1 MAFNIISELKE
12 YLNNDLVSKL
22 SQTFNESESDTQ
34 KAVDGIVPVAVGSLI
49 SQAQNS
55 PSGLSGIFNLVK
67 SAGNTSW
74 LDTVSGLF
82 KGDSNPHLNTDNS
95 GILSNL
101 FSGDLIS
108 KITSVISS
116 FSGVKNETSKGLL
129 AVITPLVL
137 HLFGKKAN
145 QEGLSESGFASLLS
159 SQKSNLE
166 AAVPSGL
173 GGILSGAGLGSLSNW
188 FSTGSHAATGH
199 DTHVPHTPPT
209 YNNQTE
215 EPKSNSWLPWLLLAI
230 AALAIWFF
238 STKGC
243 NASHDAKDG
252 HEHETVAVDTNS
264 HHTDEPT
271 SEPTTYPTINGKLD
285 TETNEFWYEVGDLK
299 TFDLPNGAKI
309 EIPEFSTE
317 ANLIKFLN
325 DNNAKIDSVKG
336 NWFEF
341 TNVKFKTGGTEISD
355 TSLLQLQN
363 LEKIARAYPKAVFK
377 IGGYTDNTGD
387 SAKNV
392 TLSQKRAEVVF
403 NTLKKLGVSAK
414 QLTNAEG
421 YGPLWPIADNATAEG
436 RAINRRVA
444 INVKEK

>member
-22 SQTFNESESDTQ
+22 SQTFNESESDTR

-49 SQAQNS
+49 NQAQSS
-55 PSGLSGIFNLVK
+55 PSELSGIFNLVK

-74 LDTVSGLF
+74 LDTISGLF
-82 KGDSNPHLNTDNS
+82 KGDNNPHLNTDNS

-108 KITSVISS
+108 KITSVISG
-116 FSGVKNETSKGLL
+116 FSGVKNDTSKGLL

-137 HLFGKKAN
+137 HLFGKKVN
-145 QEGLSESGFASLLS
+145 QEGISESGFAGLLS
-159 SQKSNLE
+159 SQKSNLN
-166 AAVPSGL
+166 AALPTGL
-173 GGILSGAGLGSLSNW
+173 TGLLSGVGLGSL
-188 FSTGSHAATGH
+188 GSLFATNTHAAPVQ
-199 DTHVPHTPPT
+199 DTHTPHSQPT
-209 YNNQTE
+209 YNHQTE
-215 EPKSNSWLPWLLLAI
+215 ESKSNSWLPWLLLAI

-243 NASHDAKDG
+243 NPKHDA
-252 HEHETVAVDTNS
+252 EHAPVAVDTNS
-264 HHTDEPT
+264 QHTDEPT

-299 TFDLPNGAKI
+299 TFDLPNGTKI
-309 EIPEFSTE
+309 EIPQYSTE
-317 ANLIKFLN
+317 ANLITFLN
-325 DNNAKIDSVKG
+325 DNNSKIDTVKG

-363 LEKIARAYPKAVFK
+363 LEKIAKAYPKAVFK

-392 TLSQKRAEVVF
+392 TLSQKRAETVF
-403 NTLKKLGVSAK
+403 STLKKLGVSAK

-421 YGPLWPIADNATAEG
+421 YGPLWPIADNATPEG